1 MEVYSVNISDV
12 ALADMESIYNY
23 IAKTLLA
30 PESALRQYNRIA
42 NAILS
47 LDTLP
52 ERYPFFDLEP
62 EYSWRMRK
70 MVVDNNIVCYIVD
83 PGIVTVTDVL
93 YGAANVHSWLKRR
106 HKQGR

>member
-1 MEVYSVNISDV
+1 MEVYSVNISEV

-23 IAKTLLA
+23 IAKTLVA
-30 PESALRQYNRIA
+30 PEGALRQYNRIA

-52 ERYPFFDLEP
+52 ERYPFFDMEP

-70 MVVDNNIVCYIVD
+70 MVVDNYIVCYIVD

-93 YGAANVHSWLKRR
+93 YSAANVHSWLKRR
-106 HKQGR
+106 HKQGM